1 MKNDNYESIISLLIE
16 ALRFYSIEE
25 NYNTLIIND
34 MGNIARFAL
43 NQIKIIEDEL
53 VKYSDISIFIDDIE
67 KEGEYTEEEILNK
80 LKSFL

>member
-53 VKYSDISIFIDDIE
+53 VKYSDISISIDDIE